1 VSLASFYSSLKRHDE
16 MVATLN
22 QIKGHV
28 KDFDRAYLV
37 VGDFYFRNGDMAE
50 ALKQYKEGMAAD
62 PKQKTTYQKRMIEV
76 LMRQNRRAE
85 AADIDAAI
93 LKDNPK
99 DSDARGLQASLLLD
113 RGDVQKA
120 ISELQA
126 VVNAAPDNFVARYN
140 LGRAHVA
147 RGEWE
152 QARQQFTEAIR
163 ERPDYLPARLALAQ
177 LQVMRR
183 GIRAGAQIRRRDS
196 ADRQEERSGA
206 HDSKRRPCWAK
217 RSTPRRGSCWK
228 PSGKPIPT
236 RRISISR
243 WAWWP

>member
-1 VSLASFYSSLKRHDE
+1 
-16 MVATLN
+16 
-22 QIKGHV
+22 
-28 KDFDRAYLV
+28 
-37 VGDFYFRNGDMAE
+37 
-50 ALKQYKEGMAAD
+50 MAAD
-62 PKQKTTYQKRMIEV
+62 PKQKATYQKRMIEV
-76 LMRQNRRAE
+76 LMRQGRRSE
-85 AADIDAAI
+85 AADINAAI

-177 LQVMRR
+177 LQVLQRTYD
-183 GIRAGAQIRRRDS
+183 AGSQIRRRNS

-206 HDSKRRPCWAK
+206 HD
-217 RSTPRRGSCWK
+217 
-228 PSGKPIPT
+228 
-236 RRISISR
+236 
-243 WAWWP
+243 

>member
-1 VSLASFYSSLKRHDE
+1 MGFLVSLASYYSSLQAPRSRWWRLSIE
-16 MVATLN
+16 
-22 QIKGHV
+22 IKSHV

-62 PKQKTTYQKRMIEV
+62 PKQKATYQKRMIEV

-85 AADIDAAI
+85 AADINAAI
-93 LKDNPK
+93 LKENPK

-183 GIRAGAQIRRRDS
+183 ITSGAQIRRARF
-196 ADRQEERSGA
+196 
-206 HDSKRRPCWAK
+206 C
-217 RSTPRRGSCWK
+217 RSTRR
-228 PSGKPIPT
+228 T
-236 RRISISR
+236 ARR
-243 WAWWP
+243 A